1 MNTFHGT
8 TIIAV
13 RRENEVVIG
22 GDGQVSFGS
31 SILKPNAKK
40 LRKLCNG
47 KVIVG
52 FAGATADAF
61 TLLDLFEKKLQQ
73 HQSNLLR
80 SSVELAR
87 DWRMDKILRRLEAML
102 LVADQDLTLVLT
114 GNGDVIEPDT
124 GVIAIGSGGLYAQ
137 SAGLALLNHT
147 NMDAMSIVKESL
159 NIAQKFCVYTND
171 QHTFETITKGDDH
184 EQK

>member
-31 SILKPNAKK
+31 SIFKPNAKK
-40 LRKLCNG
+40 LRRLCDG

-61 TLLDLFEKKLQQ
+61 TLLDLFEKKLQK

-80 SSVELAR
+80 SSVELAK
-87 DWRMDKILRRLEAML
+87 DWRMDKVLRHLEAML

-114 GNGDVIEPDT
+114 GNGDVIEPDE
-124 GVIAIGSGGLYAQ
+124 GVIAIGSGSLYAQ
-137 SAGLALLNHT
+137 SAGLALHRHT
-147 NMDAMSIVKESL
+147 KMDAMSIAKESL
-159 NIAQKFCVYTND
+159 SIAQKFCVYTND
-171 QHTFETITKGDDH
+171 HHTFETLKRGDGN
-184 EQK
+184 E